1 MILLIKKMLK
11 GMTNIEKNN
20 YSLLY
25 NLSIENYLLDF
36 INLASYG
43 LKKLINLLV
52 LCFKKLFYQDL

>member
-1 MILLIKKMLK
+1 MLK